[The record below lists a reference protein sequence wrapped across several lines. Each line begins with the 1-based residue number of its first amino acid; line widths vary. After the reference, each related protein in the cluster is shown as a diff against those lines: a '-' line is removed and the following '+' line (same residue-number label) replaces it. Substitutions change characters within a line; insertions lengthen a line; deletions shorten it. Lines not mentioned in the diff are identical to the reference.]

1 MFTVHSIYTLSD
13 IRTICRQQ
21 RMHNGQQQLHLQASF
36 GIGAGKLTQQLA
48 SPLSLVG
55 THDCNP
61 FTEHYTYHLSKANTL
76 LGSLIE
82 LWEINLMCSIYMVF
96 SFVNYDTL
104 E

>member
-1 MFTVHSIYTLSD
+1 
-13 IRTICRQQ
+13 
-21 RMHNGQQQLHLQASF
+21 MHNGQQQLHLQASF

-48 SPLSLVG
+48 SPSLVG

>member
-1 MFTVHSIYTLSD
+1 MFTVHSIYTLFD

-36 GIGAGKLTQQLA
+36 GIGAGKLTPLLA

-61 FTEHYTYHLSKANTL
+61 FTEHYTYRLSKANTL